1 MILWSKGLGKL
12 ALYMS
17 LAERSSTNETDNKLK
32 VEGTMGAPTH
42 WDYSVNMGEDDV
54 LDMVEL
60 LKQPAPVQF
69 VVEAQSTS
77 TLVKTALVSGVM
89 FTWNTIRCF
98 LGLAG
103 DTASQSITAVAAA
116 PPERASKA
124 PTSTA
129 PQADTKQGS
138 E

>member
-12 ALYMS
+12 VLYMS
-17 LAERSSTNETDNKLK
+17 LADRSSTNETDDKLE
-32 VEGTMGAPTH
+32 VAGTMGPPTH
-42 WDYSVNMGEDDV
+42 WDYSVNMGEHDV

-77 TLVKTALVSGVM
+77 TLVKTALLSGVL
-89 FTWNTIRCF
+89 FAWNTIRCF

-103 DTASQSITAVAAA
+103 NTKPQSITAVAAA
-116 PPERASKA
+116 PPEEASKA
-124 PTSTA
+124 SA
-129 PQADTKQGS
+129 QADPKQGS